1 MASEALK
8 TIVEMLRA
16 NPLQGD
22 LAQMRANMERGSAA
36 TPLPADVKFE
46 PVTLRGTHASKRVGA
61 EGVPAEWAI
70 APGARDDRALV
81 YVHGGGYTM
90 GSLAT
95 HRALCARLSRLGR
108 MRVLNVAYRLA
119 PEHPHP
125 AAVEDAVA
133 AVRWVYAQGFAPSRV
148 AIGGDSAGGGLTL
161 ATLLALRD
169 AAGPLP
175 AAGVCIS
182 PWTDL
187 SASGDSI
194 RTKAAA
200 DPMVTE
206 GPLRQMAA
214 AYLAGK
220 DPRTPLASPLFADLR
235 GLPPLLVQVGDAEL
249 LLDDATRLA
258 SRARDAGVDVTL
270 EVWEEMFHVWHAF
283 ADLLPEGARACE
295 RIAAWLEPRLAGRN
309 DADALAAI
317 EQIHQLKARY
327 FRLLDTKQWDALR
340 AVFARDAHLH
350 DEESGAR
357 WSGRDTIADGIAR
370 VLAQARTVHHGHMPE
385 IELLS
390 DTEAR
395 GIWAMN
401 DWVDTPAF
409 TLEGWGHYHERY
421 VFEDGAW
428 RIADERIS
436 RLRVVRTRKAGAKAS
451 PRTAAKGARAAAKP
465 AASAKTR
472 AVRTRSRGGKQ
483 R

>member
-1 MASEALK
+1 MASAALPK
-8 TIVEMLRA
+8 ILEMLRA

-46 PVTLRGTHASKRVGA
+46 AVRAG
-61 EGVPAEWAI
+61 GVPAEWAI
-70 APGARDDRALV
+70 APGARAERVLV

-95 HRALCARLSRLGR
+95 HRALCGRLSRLAGL
-108 MRVLNVAYRLA
+108 RVLNVAYRLA

-125 AAVEDAVA
+125 AAVEDGVA
-133 AVRWVYAQGFAPSRV
+133 AVRWVYAQGVAPARV
-148 AIGGDSAGGGLTL
+148 AIAGDSAGGGLTL

-169 AAGPLP
+169 AGDALP
-175 AAGVCIS
+175 AAAVCIS

-187 SASGDSI
+187 AATGESI
-194 RTKAAA
+194 RTKASV

-206 GPLRQMAA
+206 APLREMAR
-214 AYLAGK
+214 AYLGGK
-220 DPRTPLASPLFADLR
+220 DSRTPLASPLYADLR
-235 GLPPLLVQVGDAEL
+235 GLPPLLLQVGDAEL

-283 ADLLPEGARACE
+283 AEILPEAQRACE
-295 RIAAWLEPRLAGRN
+295 RIAAWLEPRLALRT
-309 DADALAAI
+309 DADALGVI

-327 FRLLDTKQWDALR
+327 FRLMDTKRWDEMR
-340 AVFARDAHLH
+340 AVFAREATLT
-350 DEESGAR
+350 DEESNSR
-357 WSGRDTIADGIAR
+357 WSGRDGIVAGLAG
-370 VLAQARTVHHGHMPE
+370 VLAPPVRTFHHGHMPE
-385 IELLS
+385 IEVLS

-395 GIWAMN
+395 GVWAMN

-409 TLEGWGHYHERY
+409 TLDGWGHYHERY

-428 RIADERIS
+428 RIAELRLT
-436 RLRVVRTRKAGAKAS
+436 RLRVLRAPKVAAKAKRAVKKAPARKS
-451 PRTAAKGARAAAKP
+451 AAKRPNK
-465 AASAKTR
+465 K
-472 AVRTRSRGGKQ
+472 GKK